1 MLTGGG
7 GATAGM
13 ILCFPDNHAKVSVRF
28 LCPLFAQTIRVWCSV
43 KTCRA
48 AHFLWES
55 ALAPRQLAFA
65 RRISP
70 ILPTPRRL
78 NLAQMF
84 LNSDLGRQSGPRSCF
99 AVRNPSGPKLLF
111 GGTASSAR
119 GVVKTS
125 AAQLYPMYLISVS
138 DFLEEATLRPH
149 QQLLVDCKL
158 ELHGAQHTGR
168 VIYVSHREWRV

>member
-1 MLTGGG
+1 MVLYGRPEHFFG
-7 GATAGM
+7 
-13 ILCFPDNHAKVSVRF
+13 NR
-28 LCPLFAQTIRVWCSV
+28 PL
-43 KTCRA
+43 A
-48 AHFLWES
+48 A
-55 ALAPRQLAFA
+55 RQPAFA
-65 RRISP
+65 RGISP

>member
-1 MLTGGG
+1 
-7 GATAGM
+7 
-13 ILCFPDNHAKVSVRF
+13 
-28 LCPLFAQTIRVWCSV
+28 
-43 KTCRA
+43 
-48 AHFLWES
+48 
-55 ALAPRQLAFA
+55 
-65 RRISP
+65 
-70 ILPTPRRL
+70 
-78 NLAQMF
+78 MF

-138 DFLEEATLRPH
+138 DFLEESTLRPH

-158 ELHGAQHTGR
+158 ELHGAQHMGR

>member
-1 MLTGGG
+1 MR
-7 GATAGM
+7 
-13 ILCFPDNHAKVSVRF
+13 DYR
-28 LCPLFAQTIRVWCSV
+28 PLFVPFGLHRQSEFGAAS
-43 KTCRA
+43 KTCRD
-48 AHFLWES
+48 AHFFLGIGLG
-55 ALAPRQLAFA
+55 AAQPAFA
-65 RRISP
+65 RGISP

-84 LNSDLGRQSGPRSCF
+84 SDLGRQSGPRSCF

>member
-1 MLTGGG
+1 MRYRVYDTP
-7 GATAGM
+7 
-13 ILCFPDNHAKVSVRF
+13 FPTNHASAYRPLFSPSWFCTDNQLSLVLKVS
-28 LCPLFAQTIRVWCSV
+28 
-43 KTCRA
+43 A
-48 AHFLWES
+48 ARGAE
-55 ALAPRQLAFA
+55 ARRRGRPAFA
-65 RRISP
+65 RGISP
-70 ILPTPRRL
+70 ILPTP
-78 NLAQMF
+78 APSVPSQMF
-84 LNSDLGRQSGPRSCF
+84 SDKGRQSGPRSCF

-119 GVVKTS
+119 GMVKTS

-138 DFLEEATLRPH
+138 GFLEETTLRPH

>member
-7 GATAGM
+7 RYCVYYTLFSRM
-13 ILCFPDNHAKVSVRF
+13 RDR
-28 LCPLFAQTIRVWCSV
+28 PLFLPFGLHREIRVWCRQDLSR
-43 KTCRA
+43 RA
-48 AHFLWES
+48 LSLGIGSGA
-55 ALAPRQLAFA
+55 ARQPAFA
-65 RRISP
+65 RGISP
-70 ILPTPRRL
+70 ILPSPRRL

-84 LNSDLGRQSGPRSCF
+84 LNSDLGRQSGPWSCF

>member
-1 MLTGGG
+1 MQAVTKLPS
-7 GATAGM
+7 A
-13 ILCFPDNHAKVSVRF
+13 F
-28 LCPLFAQTIRVWCSV
+28 CPLWFAQTIRVG
-43 KTCRA
+43 A
-48 AHFLWES
+48 APRLVAPRLLWES
-55 ALAPRQLAFA
+55 AFGAAAAGIRARHITHPAHAAPAE
-65 RRISP
+65 P
-70 ILPTPRRL
+70 CPK
-78 NLAQMF
+78 MF

>member
-1 MLTGGG
+1 
-7 GATAGM
+7 
-13 ILCFPDNHAKVSVRF
+13 
-28 LCPLFAQTIRVWCSV
+28 
-43 KTCRA
+43 
-48 AHFLWES
+48 
-55 ALAPRQLAFA
+55 
-65 RRISP
+65 
-70 ILPTPRRL
+70 
-78 NLAQMF
+78 MF
-84 LNSDLGRQSGPRSCF
+84 SDKGRQSGPRSCF

-119 GVVKTS
+119 GMVKTS

-138 DFLEEATLRPH
+138 DFLEETTLRPH

>member
-1 MLTGGG
+1 MLTGEVRYRVYY
-7 GATAGM
+7 T
-13 ILCFPDNHAKVSVRF
+13 LFFDNHARRLTVRF
-28 LCPLFAQTIRVWCSV
+28 LYPWFAQTNRVWCSIQDLSR
-43 KTCRA
+43 RA
-48 AHFLWES
+48 LLWES
-55 ALAPRQLAFA
+55 AVAPRQLAFA
-65 RRISP
+65 RGISP

-84 LNSDLGRQSGPRSCF
+84 SDLGRQSGPRSCF

>member
-1 MLTGGG
+1 M
-7 GATAGM
+7 
-13 ILCFPDNHAKVSVRF
+13 
-28 LCPLFAQTIRVWCSV
+28 
-43 KTCRA
+43 
-48 AHFLWES
+48 
-55 ALAPRQLAFA
+55 APRQLALA
-65 RRISP
+65 RGISP

-84 LNSDLGRQSGPRSCF
+84 SAQSGPRSCF

-168 VIYVSHREWRV
+168 VIYVSHREWRVLNP

>member
-1 MLTGGG
+1 
-7 GATAGM
+7 
-13 ILCFPDNHAKVSVRF
+13 
-28 LCPLFAQTIRVWCSV
+28 
-43 KTCRA
+43 
-48 AHFLWES
+48 
-55 ALAPRQLAFA
+55 
-65 RRISP
+65 
-70 ILPTPRRL
+70 
-78 NLAQMF
+78 MF

-158 ELHGAQHTGR
+158 ELL
-168 VIYVSHREWRV
+168 

>member
-1 MLTGGG
+1 M
-7 GATAGM
+7 
-13 ILCFPDNHAKVSVRF
+13 
-28 LCPLFAQTIRVWCSV
+28 
-43 KTCRA
+43 
-48 AHFLWES
+48 
-55 ALAPRQLAFA
+55 APRQLALA
-65 RRISP
+65 RGISP

-84 LNSDLGRQSGPRSCF
+84 SDLGRQSGPRSCF

-138 DFLEEATLRPH
+138 DFLEETTLRPH

>member
-1 MLTGGG
+1 MQGDLPSAFCT
-7 GATAGM
+7 
-13 ILCFPDNHAKVSVRF
+13 LW
-28 LCPLFAQTIRVWCSV
+28 FAQTNRVWCSIQDLSR
-43 KTCRA
+43 RA
-48 AHFLWES
+48 LLWES
-55 ALAPRQLAFA
+55 AVAPRQLALA
-65 RRISP
+65 RGISP

-84 LNSDLGRQSGPRSCF
+84 SAQSGPRSCF

-138 DFLEEATLRPH
+138 DFLEESTLRPH

-158 ELHGAQHTGR
+158 ELHGAQHMGR

>member
-1 MLTGGG
+1 LVQH
-7 GATAGM
+7 
-13 ILCFPDNHAKVSVRF
+13 L
-28 LCPLFAQTIRVWCSV
+28 

-48 AHFLWES
+48 ATSLGIGL
-55 ALAPRQLAFA
+55 LAARQPAFA
-65 RRISP
+65 RGISP

-125 AAQLYPMYLISVS
+125 AAQLYPMYLISVA